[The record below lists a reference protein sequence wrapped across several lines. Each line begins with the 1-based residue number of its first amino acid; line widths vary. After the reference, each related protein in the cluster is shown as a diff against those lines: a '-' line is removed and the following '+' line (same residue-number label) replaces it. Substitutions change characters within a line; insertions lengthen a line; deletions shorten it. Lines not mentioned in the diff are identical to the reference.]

1 MLGGGSGHIFDMI
14 ARLKAN
20 EALRKKKSYYKVVQE
35 YLNVTGGKKISFRQL
50 SKEELASIRAKIKTN
65 RKKEAKKTIFS
76 VLLTLLLL
84 PLIVWGIIW
93 LIHLQKLLY

>member
-35 YLNVTGGKKISFRQL
+35 YLNVTGGKKLVLDNFP
-50 SKEELASIRAKIKTN
+50 
-65 RKKEAKKTIFS
+65 KKN
-76 VLLTLLLL
+76 
-84 PLIVWGIIW
+84 
-93 LIHLQKLLY
+93 

>member
-35 YLNVTGGKKISFRQL
+35 YLNVTGGKK
-50 SKEELASIRAKIKTN
+50 N
-65 RKKEAKKTIFS
+65 
-76 VLLTLLLL
+76 
-84 PLIVWGIIW
+84 
-93 LIHLQKLLY
+93 